1 MLPGKSAILLPYI
14 KRYFCYTEQIPPLAA
29 AELLP
34 STAYGFAIAET
45 DAPTLDAE
53 TRQRRE
59 NMRRI
64 ADIARQ
70 P

>member
-1 MLPGKSAILLPYI
+1 MLYCFHILGDVFAIRNI
-14 KRYFCYTEQIPPLAA
+14 CPLAA
-29 AELLP
+29 AEIPP

>member
-1 MLPGKSAILLPYI
+1 
-14 KRYFCYTEQIPPLAA
+14 
-29 AELLP
+29 LP